1 MLKTAKP
8 ILESQL
14 KTILYNAAYEA
25 MISQMEAGEAD
36 PMMKEKYDMNF
47 RTAAMKFA
55 QAFSETAC
63 KPMAQAIYNFVMQMG
78 ITMTPQGT
86 LMSPHGPVTGAA
98 TINDFKV
105 L

>member
-25 MISQMEAGEAD
+25 MTSQMEIGEAD
-36 PMMKEKYDMNF
+36 PMMKEKYDANF
-47 RTAAMKFA
+47 REASVKFA
-55 QAFSETAC
+55 QTFSETAC
-63 KPMAQAIYNFVMQMG
+63 KPMAQAIYDFVMQIG
-78 ITMTPQGT
+78 ITMSPHGT
-86 LMSPHGPVTGAA
+86 LISPHGPVTGAA